1 MAVTDAGTRWPRSRL
16 AIGLLLSLV
25 VLLVLGGFSFF
36 TALSL
41 QRQAAVQ
48 YAIGRLDPELSVALQ
63 RPLRLPELASTAHA
77 LLQQPWGLRRVIVRD
92 VDGLLLAHAGAYEAL
107 DLGNRAPGR
116 VIENFLSALT
126 SPPLSTLVRA
136 DAGRGQ
142 CRPQT

>member
-77 LLQQPWGLRRVIVRD
+77 LLQQPWGLRREI
-92 VDGLLLAHAGAYEAL
+92 G
-107 DLGNRAPGR
+107 RASCRER
-116 VIENFLSALT
+116 VCQS
-126 SPPLSTLVRA
+126 
-136 DAGRGQ
+136 G
-142 CRPQT
+142 

>member
-16 AIGLLLSLV
+16 EIGLLLSLV

-63 RPLRLPELASTAHA
+63 RPLRLPALASTAQA
-77 LLQQPWGLRRVIVRD
+77 LPQQI
-92 VDGLLLAHAGAYEAL
+92 
-107 DLGNRAPGR
+107 
-116 VIENFLSALT
+116 
-126 SPPLSTLVRA
+126 
-136 DAGRGQ
+136 GRGS
-142 CRPQT
+142 CRERVCPYVLNSGVAVSLK

>member
-48 YAIGRLDPELSVALQ
+48 YAIGRLDPELSVPRRGRFAFPNLHSPRIAFFSHPGECGRSTSVVLTACL
-63 RPLRLPELASTAHA
+63 RPHPAPMRTGGRPCG
-77 LLQQPWGLRRVIVRD
+77 QGGVRT
-92 VDGLLLAHAGAYEAL
+92 GK
-107 DLGNRAPGR
+107 
-116 VIENFLSALT
+116 S
-126 SPPLSTLVRA
+126 
-136 DAGRGQ
+136 RGG
-142 CRPQT
+142 

>member
-1 MAVTDAGTRWPRSRL
+1 MAFTYAGTRWTRSRL

-36 TALSL
+36 TALSR

-92 VDGLLLAHAGAYEAL
+92 EIG
-107 DLGNRAPGR
+107 RASCR
-116 VIENFLSALT
+116 E
-126 SPPLSTLVRA
+126 
-136 DAGRGQ
+136 RGCQ
-142 CRPQT
+142 YV